1 MSGTHSAGS
10 GDGGAAQS
18 AGTGK
23 VRGSEMQN
31 PLVGQFFPGQSKQK
45 TAAGDSAA
53 DDGNG
58 CQVFN
63 PFYLLILTFSHKF
76 LPISMLHRY
85 PLDSLFATFGGILMA
100 KQVLDPNAMIFCTQ
114 KLGLPPHKVL
124 ATCKLLFEE
133 ECTIPF
139 IARYRKEVTGELD
152 EVQIRDIQESYNEY
166 VETEK
171 RREYVLEAIKKMEA
185 LTPEL
190 ERQIKAAK
198 TLNQLEDIY
207 APYKSKKKTK
217 AMIAKENG
225 LEQLSEMILTGERDV
240 RTLVDEINAQFVQ
253 TSQGKVK
260 DVQEAI
266 SGACD
271 IIMETFSHQLELK
284 EKIRQTFWE
293 SGAIKSC
300 LRKDGDK
307 VDEASKFKDFFEFSE
322 PLAKLKDPKSSH
334 RYMAMRRGMNLKIL
348 KVDTEIAPE
357 IGTGMIEGHFFPK
370 KDKLA
375 NYELLKKC
383 AEKAYNNYIQPSLD
397 LEIKN
402 ELKKIADTAAISVFG
417 INLKN
422 LLLQPYLGSKAVLGI
437 DPGIRTGC
445 KVVIVDQTGKFMGDH
460 VIYPFEPRND
470 KVGSAQILTKM
481 IEMFNIEY
489 IAIGNGTYGRET
501 LEFVEGHIPQ
511 VRDGK
516 VKATSISEAGAS
528 IYSASDIAREEFPD
542 KDVTVRGAISIA
554 RRFQDPLAELVKIDP
569 KSIGVGQYQHDVNQ
583 VQLKNNLEA
592 VVESCVNFVG
602 VDLNTASAPLLSYV
616 SGIGPTVAQNV
627 IKYRNEKGA
636 FKSRNDLLKV
646 SRFSQKIFEQSAGF
660 LRIYNGPH
668 ALDGTFIHP
677 ERYPT
682 LEAWVKSKH
691 KDLKDLLTDE
701 SLQSELAQDKNLKAE
716 IGEITLADIVKCL
729 KAPSQDPRTAFKS
742 VEFTKGIS
750 DLKDLKV
757 GQWYNGVVTNITM
770 FGAFVDIG
778 IKENGLLHISE
789 MSDRFVEN
797 AMEVLKVGQE
807 LKARVLGIDLDRRRI
822 SLSCKSDSQTEGVTG
837 TGAGASR
844 KGGGR
849 PREEQRP
856 QMNTG
861 PQFKNNA
868 FAALKNLQLKK

>member
-1 MSGTHSAGS
+1 M
-10 GDGGAAQS
+10 AAQ
-18 AGTGK
+18 
-23 VRGSEMQN
+23 
-31 PLVGQFFPGQSKQK
+31 
-45 TAAGDSAA
+45 
-53 DDGNG
+53 
-58 CQVFN
+58 
-63 PFYLLILTFSHKF
+63 I
-76 LPISMLHRY
+76 
-85 PLDSLFATFGGILMA
+85 
-100 KQVLDPNAMIFCTQ
+100 LDPQAMIYCTT
-114 KLGLPPHKVL
+114 KLGLPPAKVL
-124 ATCKLLFEE
+124 ATSKLLFEE

-139 IARYRKEVTGELD
+139 IARYRKEVTGNLD

-171 RREYVLEAIKKMEA
+171 RRAFILDAIKKMEA

-190 ERQIKAAK
+190 ERQIKIASN
-198 TLNQLEDIY
+198 LNQLEDIY

-217 AMIAKENG
+217 AMIAKDNG
-225 LEQLSEMILTGERDV
+225 LEPLADLILKGDKDI
-240 RTLVDEINAQFVQ
+240 RTIAKEIETTFVKP
-253 TSQGKVK
+253 TDGKVK
-260 DVQEAI
+260 DVQDAI
-266 SGACD
+266 NGACD
-271 IIMETFSHQLELK
+271 ILMETFSHQLELK

-293 SGAIKSC
+293 SGVMKAT

-307 VDEASKFKDFFEFSE
+307 IEDASKFKDFFDFSE
-322 PLAKLKDPKSSH
+322 PLSKIKDPKSSH

-348 KVDTEIAPE
+348 KVDAEIAPE
-357 IGTGMIEGHFFPK
+357 IGIAQVEDHFFPK

-383 AEKAYNNYIQPSLD
+383 AEKSFTNYIQPSLD
-397 LEIKN
+397 LEVKN

-437 DPGIRTGC
+437 DPGVRTGC
-445 KVVIVDQTGKFMGDH
+445 KVVIVDNTGKFLGDH
-460 VIYPFEPRND
+460 VIYPFEPKND

-481 IEMFNIEY
+481 IEMFKIEY
-489 IAIGNGTYGRET
+489 VAIGNGTYGRET
-501 LEFVEGHIPQ
+501 LEFVESHIPQ
-511 VRDGK
+511 VRDGN
-516 VKATSISEAGAS
+516 VKATMISEAGAS
-528 IYSASDIAREEFPD
+528 IYSASDIARTEFPD

-616 SGIGPTVAQNV
+616 SGIGPSVAQNV
-627 IKYRNEKGA
+627 VKYRDTNGG
-636 FKSRNDLLKV
+636 FKSRQDLLKV
-646 SRFSQKIFEQSAGF
+646 SRFTQKVFEQSAGF

-668 ALDGTFIHP
+668 SLDGTFIHP
-677 ERYPT
+677 ERYPV
-682 LEAWVKSKH
+682 LEEWVKTKK
-691 KDLKDLLTDE
+691 KDLKDLLSDE
-701 SLQSELAQDKNLKAE
+701 SLQNELATDKGLKE
-716 IGEITLADIVKCL
+716 KMGEITLVDIVKCL
-729 KAPSQDPRTAFKS
+729 KAPTQDPRTAFKS

-750 DLKDLKV
+750 DLKDLKI
-757 GQWYNGVVTNITM
+757 GQWYQGQVTNITM

-807 LKARVLGIDLDRRRI
+807 LKVRILGIDMDRRRI
-822 SLSCKSDSQTEGVTG
+822 SLSCKADSQTEGVTG
-837 TGAGASR
+837 TGLNQGPR
-844 KGGGR
+844 KGGGG
-849 PREEQRP
+849 QRP
-856 QMNTG
+856 QTQPPMHSG

-868 FAALKNLQLKK
+868 FAGLKNLQVKK

>member
-1 MSGTHSAGS
+1 M
-10 GDGGAAQS
+10 AAQ
-18 AGTGK
+18 T
-23 VRGSEMQN
+23 
-31 PLVGQFFPGQSKQK
+31 
-45 TAAGDSAA
+45 
-53 DDGNG
+53 
-58 CQVFN
+58 
-63 PFYLLILTFSHKF
+63 
-76 LPISMLHRY
+76 
-85 PLDSLFATFGGILMA
+85 
-100 KQVLDPNAMIFCTQ
+100 LDPNAMIFCTQ
-114 KLGLPPHKVL
+114 KLGIAPNKVM

-139 IARYRKEVTGELD
+139 ISRYRKEATGGLD
-152 EVQIRDIQESYNEY
+152 EVQIRDIQETYNEY

-171 RREYVLEAIKKMEA
+171 RRVFILDAIKKMEA

-190 ERQIKAAK
+190 ERQIKAAQ

-225 LEQLSEMILTGERDV
+225 LEPLSEMILSGDKDV
-240 RTLVDEINAQFVQ
+240 RTMIAELEEKFVKPAA
-253 TSQGKVK
+253 GKLK

-266 SGACD
+266 NGACD
-271 IIMETFSHQLELK
+271 ILIETFSHHVELK
-284 EKIRQTFWE
+284 EKVRQTFWD
-293 SGAIKSC
+293 SGVMKAS

-307 VDEASKFKDFFEFSE
+307 VEDAHKFKDFFEFSE
-322 PLAKLKDPKSSH
+322 PLSKIKDPKASH
-334 RYMAMRRGMNLKIL
+334 RYMAMRRGMNQKVL
-348 KVDTEIAPE
+348 KVDAEILPE
-357 IGTGMIEGHFFPK
+357 TGMGIVEQHFFPK
-370 KDKLA
+370 GERLA
-375 NYELLKKC
+375 NYDLLKKC
-383 AEKAYNNYIQPSLD
+383 AEKSFNNYIQPSMD
-397 LEIKN
+397 LEVKN

-417 INLKN
+417 VNLKN

-445 KVVIVDQTGKFMGDH
+445 KVVIVDNTGKFMGDH

-501 LEFVEGHIPQ
+501 LEFVESHIPQ
-511 VRDGK
+511 VKDGK
-516 VKATSISEAGAS
+516 VKATMISEAGAS

-542 KDVTVRGAISIA
+542 KDVTVRGAVSIA
-554 RRFQDPLAELVKIDP
+554 RRFQDPLAELVKLDP

-627 IKYRNEKGA
+627 IKYRDQNGG
-636 FKSRNDLLKV
+636 FKSRQELLKV
-646 SRFSQKIFEQSAGF
+646 SRFSQKVFEQSAGF

-668 ALDGTFIHP
+668 PLDGTFIHP

-682 LEAWVKSKH
+682 LETWVKSKNR
-691 KDLKDLLTDE
+691 DLKDLLTDDT
-701 SLQSELAQDKNLKAE
+701 LQNELASDKNLKAE
-716 IGEITLADIVKCL
+716 IGEMTLTDIVKCL
-729 KAPSQDPRTAFKS
+729 KAPTQDPRTTFKS

-750 DLKDLKV
+750 DLKDIKV

-797 AMEVLKVGQE
+797 AMDELKVGQE
-807 LKARVLGIDLDRRRI
+807 LKARVLGIDMERRRI
-822 SLSCKSDSQTEGVTG
+822 SLSCKADSQVEGVTG
-837 TGAGASR
+837 VDQ
-844 KGGGR
+844 GR
-849 PREEQRP
+849 PRRGTGNRP
-856 QMNTG
+856 EAPRPMQNG

-868 FAALKNLQLKK
+868 FAGLKNLQVKK

>member
-1 MSGTHSAGS
+1 M
-10 GDGGAAQS
+10 AAQ
-18 AGTGK
+18 K
-23 VRGSEMQN
+23 
-31 PLVGQFFPGQSKQK
+31 
-45 TAAGDSAA
+45 
-53 DDGNG
+53 
-58 CQVFN
+58 
-63 PFYLLILTFSHKF
+63 
-76 LPISMLHRY
+76 
-85 PLDSLFATFGGILMA
+85 LD
-100 KQVLDPNAMIFCTQ
+100 NEAMIFCTS
-114 KLGLPPHKVL
+114 KLGLPPGKVL

-139 IARYRKEVTGELD
+139 IARYRKEVTGNLD

-171 RREYVLEAIKKMEA
+171 RREFILDAIKKMDA

-190 ERQIKAAK
+190 TRQIKAAAN
-198 TLNQLEDIY
+198 LNQLEDIY

-217 AMIAKENG
+217 AMIAKDLG
-225 LEQLSEMILTGERDV
+225 LEPLSELIIKGDKDI
-240 RTLVDEINAQFVQ
+240 RTLVAEINEKFVNP
-253 TSQGKVK
+253 TEGKIK

-266 SGACD
+266 NGACD
-271 IIMETFSHQLELK
+271 ILMETFSHQLELK
-284 EKIRQTFWE
+284 EKIRQTFWDA
-293 SGAIKSC
+293 GVMKAA

-307 VDEASKFKDFFEFSE
+307 IEDAQKFKDFFEFSE
-322 PLAKLKDPKSSH
+322 PLSKIKDPRASH

-348 KVDTEIAPE
+348 KVDAEIVPE
-357 IGTGMIEGHFFPK
+357 IGYGLIEEAFFPK

-383 AEKAYNNYIQPSLD
+383 AEKAYTNYIQPSLD
-397 LEIKN
+397 LEVKN

-417 INLKN
+417 VNLKN

-437 DPGIRTGC
+437 DPGVRTGC
-445 KVVIVDQTGKFMGDH
+445 KVVIVDNTGKFLGDH
-460 VIYPFEPRND
+460 VVYPFEPKND
-470 KVGSAQILTKM
+470 IKGSATILTKM
-481 IEMFNIEY
+481 VDAFNIEY

-501 LEFVEGHIPQ
+501 LEFVETHVPQ
-511 VRDGK
+511 VKEGK
-516 VKATSISEAGAS
+516 VKATMISEAGAS
-528 IYSASDIAREEFPD
+528 IYSASDIARAEFPD

-583 VQLKNNLEA
+583 IQLKNNLEA

-627 IKYRNEKGA
+627 VKYRDTNGG
-636 FKSRNDLLKV
+636 FKNRSELLKV

-668 ALDGTFIHP
+668 PLDGTFIHP
-677 ERYPT
+677 ERYPV
-682 LEAWVKSKH
+682 LEEWVKTKK

-701 SLQSELAQDKNLKAE
+701 SLQNELAADKGLKE
-716 IGEITLADIVKCL
+716 KIGDMTLTDIVKCL
-729 KAPSQDPRTAFKS
+729 KAPTQDPRTTFKS

-750 DLKDLKV
+750 DLKDLKI
-757 GQWYNGVVTNITM
+757 GQWYQGQVTNITM

-807 LKARVLGIDLDRRRI
+807 LKVRILGIDMDRKRI
-822 SLSCKSDSQTEGVTG
+822 SLSCKADSQTEGVTG
-837 TGAGASR
+837 TGMGAGPR
-844 KGGGR
+844 KGGGPR
-849 PREEQRP
+849 PEQRP
-856 QMNTG
+856 QVQSG

-868 FAALKNLQLKK
+868 FAGLKNIQVKK

>member
-1 MSGTHSAGS
+1 M
-10 GDGGAAQS
+10 AAQ
-18 AGTGK
+18 T
-23 VRGSEMQN
+23 
-31 PLVGQFFPGQSKQK
+31 
-45 TAAGDSAA
+45 
-53 DDGNG
+53 
-58 CQVFN
+58 
-63 PFYLLILTFSHKF
+63 
-76 LPISMLHRY
+76 
-85 PLDSLFATFGGILMA
+85 
-100 KQVLDPNAMIFCTQ
+100 LDPNAMIFCTQ
-114 KLGLPPHKVL
+114 KLGIAPNKVM

-139 IARYRKEVTGELD
+139 ISRYRKEATGGLD

-171 RREYVLEAIKKMEA
+171 RRVFILDAIKKMEA

-190 ERQIKAAK
+190 ERQIKAAQ

-225 LEQLSEMILTGERDV
+225 LEPLSEMILNGDKDV
-240 RTLVDEINAQFVQ
+240 RTLIAELEEKFVKPAA
-253 TSQGKVK
+253 GKLK

-266 SGACD
+266 NGACD
-271 IIMETFSHQLELK
+271 ILIETFSHQVELK
-284 EKIRQTFWE
+284 EKIRQTFWD
-293 SGAIKSC
+293 SGVMKAS
-300 LRKDGDK
+300 LRKDGEK
-307 VDEASKFKDFFEFSE
+307 VEDAHKFKDFFEFSE
-322 PLAKLKDPKSSH
+322 PLAKIKDPKASH
-334 RYMAMRRGMNLKIL
+334 RYMAMRRGMNQKVL
-348 KVDTEIAPE
+348 KVDSEILPE
-357 IGTGMIEGHFFPK
+357 TGMGMVEQHFFPK
-370 KDKLA
+370 GERLA

-383 AEKAYNNYIQPSLD
+383 AEKSFNNYIQPSMD
-397 LEIKN
+397 LEVKN

-417 INLKN
+417 VNLKN

-445 KVVIVDQTGKFMGDH
+445 KVVIVDNTGKFMGDH

-501 LEFVEGHIPQ
+501 LEFVESHIPQ
-511 VRDGK
+511 VKDGK
-516 VKATSISEAGAS
+516 VKATMISEAGAS

-542 KDVTVRGAISIA
+542 KDVTVRGAVSIA
-554 RRFQDPLAELVKIDP
+554 RRFQDPLAELVKLDP

-627 IKYRNEKGA
+627 IKFRDQNGG
-636 FKSRNDLLKV
+636 FKSRQELLKV
-646 SRFSQKIFEQSAGF
+646 SRFSQKVFEQSAGF

-668 ALDGTFIHP
+668 PLDGTFIHP

-682 LEAWVKSKH
+682 LENWVRAKNR
-691 KDLKDLLTDE
+691 DLKDLLTDDT
-701 SLQSELAQDKNLKAE
+701 LQNELASDKNLRAE
-716 IGEITLADIVKCL
+716 IGEMTLTDIVKCL
-729 KAPSQDPRTAFKS
+729 KAPTQDPRTTFKS

-750 DLKDLKV
+750 DLKDIKV

-797 AMEVLKVGQE
+797 AMDELKVGQE
-807 LKARVLGIDLDRRRI
+807 LKARVLGIDMERRRI
-822 SLSCKSDSQTEGVTG
+822 SLSCKADSQVEGVTG
-837 TGAGASR
+837 VDQGR
-844 KGGGR
+844 PKRGGGNRSEAPR
-849 PREEQRP
+849 PMQ
-856 QMNTG
+856 QSG

-868 FAALKNLQLKK
+868 FAGLKNLQVKK

>member
-1 MSGTHSAGS
+1 M
-10 GDGGAAQS
+10 AAQ
-18 AGTGK
+18 T
-23 VRGSEMQN
+23 
-31 PLVGQFFPGQSKQK
+31 
-45 TAAGDSAA
+45 
-53 DDGNG
+53 
-58 CQVFN
+58 
-63 PFYLLILTFSHKF
+63 
-76 LPISMLHRY
+76 
-85 PLDSLFATFGGILMA
+85 
-100 KQVLDPNAMIFCTQ
+100 LDPNAMIFCTQ
-114 KLGLPPHKVL
+114 KLGIAPNKVM

-139 IARYRKEVTGELD
+139 ISRYRKEATGGLD
-152 EVQIRDIQESYNEY
+152 EVQIRDIQDSYNEY

-171 RREYVLEAIKKMEA
+171 RREFILEAIKKMEA

-190 ERQIKAAK
+190 ERQIKAAT

-217 AMIAKENG
+217 AMIAKEKG
-225 LEQLSEMILTGERDV
+225 LGPLSEMILNGDKDV
-240 RTLVDEINAQFVQ
+240 RTLVAELEEKFVKP
-253 TSQGKVK
+253 SEGKVK
-260 DVQEAI
+260 DVQDAI
-266 SGACD
+266 NGACD
-271 IIMETFSHQLELK
+271 ILIETFAHQLELK
-284 EKIRQTFWE
+284 EKIRQTFWD
-293 SGAIKSC
+293 SGVMKSG

-307 VDEASKFKDFFEFSE
+307 VEDAHKFKDFFEFSE
-322 PLAKLKDPKSSH
+322 PLSKLKDPKSSH
-334 RYMAMRRGMNLKIL
+334 RYMAMRRGMNQKVL
-348 KVDTEIAPE
+348 KVDTEIPAE
-357 IGTGMIEGHFFPK
+357 LGVGMVEDHFFPK
-370 KDKLA
+370 KSALP

-383 AEKAYNNYIQPSLD
+383 AEKSYGNYIQPSLD

-402 ELKKIADTAAISVFG
+402 DLKKIADTAAISVFG
-417 INLKN
+417 VNLKN

-445 KVVIVDQTGKFMGDH
+445 KVVMVDHTGKFLGDH

-489 IAIGNGTYGRET
+489 VAIGNGTNGRET
-501 LEFVEGHIPQ
+501 LEFVESMVPQ
-511 VRDGK
+511 VKEGK
-516 VKATSISEAGAS
+516 VKATMISEAGAS

-542 KDVTVRGAISIA
+542 KDVTVRGAVSIA

-616 SGIGPTVAQNV
+616 SGIGPTVAKNV
-627 IKYRNEKGA
+627 VKYRDEKGG
-636 FKSRNDLLKV
+636 FKSRDELLKV
-646 SRFSQKIFEQSAGF
+646 SRFSQKVFEQSAGF

-668 ALDGTFIHP
+668 PLDGTFIHP

-682 LEAWVKSKH
+682 LEKWVKTKN
-691 KDLKDLLTDE
+691 KELKDLLSDE
-701 SLQSELAQDKNLKAE
+701 SLQNELASDKNLKAE
-716 IGEITLADIVKCL
+716 IGEMTLADIVKCL
-729 KAPSQDPRTAFKS
+729 KAPSQDPRTTFKS
-742 VEFTKGIS
+742 VEFTSGIK
-750 DLKDLKV
+750 DLKDLKI

-797 AMEVLKVGQE
+797 AMDELKVGQE
-807 LKARVLGIDLDRRRI
+807 LKVRVLGVDHDRRRI
-822 SLSCKSDSQTEGVTG
+822 SLSCKSDSQTEGVSG
-837 TGAGASR
+837 TPQDR
-844 KGGGR
+844 PRRGGGR
-849 PREEQRP
+849 PQQDRP
-856 QMNTG
+856 MQSG

-868 FAALKNLQLKK
+868 FAGLKNLQLKK

>member
-1 MSGTHSAGS
+1 M
-10 GDGGAAQS
+10 AAQ
-18 AGTGK
+18 
-23 VRGSEMQN
+23 
-31 PLVGQFFPGQSKQK
+31 
-45 TAAGDSAA
+45 
-53 DDGNG
+53 
-58 CQVFN
+58 
-63 PFYLLILTFSHKF
+63 I
-76 LPISMLHRY
+76 
-85 PLDSLFATFGGILMA
+85 
-100 KQVLDPNAMIFCTQ
+100 LDPQAMIYCTT
-114 KLGLPPHKVL
+114 KLGLPPAKVL
-124 ATCKLLFEE
+124 ATSKLLFEE

-139 IARYRKEVTGELD
+139 IARYRKEVTGNLD

-171 RREYVLEAIKKMEA
+171 RRAFILDAIKKMEA

-190 ERQIKAAK
+190 ERQIKIASN
-198 TLNQLEDIY
+198 LNQLEDIY

-217 AMIAKENG
+217 AMIAKDNG
-225 LEQLSEMILTGERDV
+225 LEPLADLILKGDKDIRAIAK
-240 RTLVDEINAQFVQ
+240 EIETTFVKP
-253 TSQGKVK
+253 TDGKVK
-260 DVQEAI
+260 DVQDAI
-266 SGACD
+266 NGACD
-271 IIMETFSHQLELK
+271 ILMETFSHQLELK

-293 SGAIKSC
+293 SGVMKAT

-307 VDEASKFKDFFEFSE
+307 IEDASKFKDFFDFSE
-322 PLAKLKDPKSSH
+322 PLSKIKDPKSSH

-348 KVDTEIAPE
+348 KVDAEIAPE
-357 IGTGMIEGHFFPK
+357 IGIAQVEDHFFPK

-383 AEKAYNNYIQPSLD
+383 AEKSFTNYIQPSLD
-397 LEIKN
+397 LEVKN

-437 DPGIRTGC
+437 DPGVRTGC
-445 KVVIVDQTGKFMGDH
+445 KVVIVDNTGKFLGDH
-460 VIYPFEPRND
+460 VIYPFEPKND

-481 IEMFNIEY
+481 IEMFKIEY
-489 IAIGNGTYGRET
+489 VAIGNGTYGRET
-501 LEFVEGHIPQ
+501 LEFVESHIPQ
-511 VRDGK
+511 VRDGN
-516 VKATSISEAGAS
+516 VKATMISEAGAS
-528 IYSASDIAREEFPD
+528 IYSASDIARTEFPD

-616 SGIGPTVAQNV
+616 SGIGPSVAQNV
-627 IKYRNEKGA
+627 VKYRDTNGG
-636 FKSRNDLLKV
+636 FKSRQDLLKV
-646 SRFSQKIFEQSAGF
+646 SRFTQKVFEQSAGF

-668 ALDGTFIHP
+668 SLDGTFIHP
-677 ERYPT
+677 ERYPV
-682 LEAWVKSKH
+682 LEEWVKTKK
-691 KDLKDLLTDE
+691 KDLKDLLSDE
-701 SLQSELAQDKNLKAE
+701 SLQNELATDKDLKE
-716 IGEITLADIVKCL
+716 KMGEITLVDIVKCL
-729 KAPSQDPRTAFKS
+729 KAPTQDPRTAFKS

-750 DLKDLKV
+750 DLKDLKI
-757 GQWYNGVVTNITM
+757 GQWYQGQVTNITM

-807 LKARVLGIDLDRRRI
+807 LKVRILGIDMDRRRI
-822 SLSCKSDSQTEGVTG
+822 SLSCKADSQTEGVTG
-837 TGAGASR
+837 TGLNQGPR
-844 KGGGR
+844 KGSGG
-849 PREEQRP
+849 QRP
-856 QMNTG
+856 QTQPPMHSG

-868 FAALKNLQLKK
+868 FAGLKNLQVKK

>member
-1 MSGTHSAGS
+1 
-10 GDGGAAQS
+10 
-18 AGTGK
+18 
-23 VRGSEMQN
+23 
-31 PLVGQFFPGQSKQK
+31 
-45 TAAGDSAA
+45 
-53 DDGNG
+53 
-58 CQVFN
+58 
-63 PFYLLILTFSHKF
+63 
-76 LPISMLHRY
+76 
-85 PLDSLFATFGGILMA
+85 MA
-100 KQVLDPNAMIFCTQ
+100 SQTLDPNAMVFCTQ
-114 KLGLPPHKVL
+114 KLGIAPNKVM
-124 ATCKLLFEE
+124 ATAKLLFEE

-139 IARYRKEVTGELD
+139 IARYRKEVTGGLD
-152 EVQIRDIQESYNEY
+152 EVQIRDIQDSYNEY

-171 RREYVLEAIKKMEA
+171 RRAFILEAIKKMEA

-190 ERQIKAAK
+190 ERQIKVAS

-225 LEQLSEMILTGERDV
+225 LEPLSEMILTGTVDI
-240 RTLVDEINAQFVQ
+240 RTIISELEDKFVKP
-253 TSQGKVK
+253 TEGKVK
-260 DVQEAI
+260 DVQDAI
-266 SGACD
+266 NGACD
-271 IIMETFSHQLELK
+271 ILIETFAHQLELK
-284 EKIRQTFWE
+284 EKIRQAFWDVGTMK
-293 SGAIKSC
+293 SG

-307 VDEASKFKDFFEFSE
+307 IEDSHKYKDFFEFSE
-322 PLAKLKDPKSSH
+322 PLSKIKDPKASH
-334 RYMAMRRGMNLKIL
+334 RYMAMRRGMNQKVL

-357 IGTGMIEGHFFPK
+357 MGVSMVEEQFFPK
-370 KDKLA
+370 KSALP

-383 AEKAYNNYIQPSLD
+383 AEKSYNNYIQPSLD

-402 ELKKIADTAAISVFG
+402 DLKKIADTAAISVFG
-417 INLKN
+417 VNLKN

-460 VIYPFEPRND
+460 VVYPFEPKMD
-470 KVGSAQILTKM
+470 KVGSAQILNKM
-481 IEMFNIEY
+481 IEMFNVEY
-489 IAIGNGTYGRET
+489 IAIGNGTNGRET
-501 LEFVEGHIPQ
+501 LEFVETYLPA
-511 VRDGK
+511 VKEGK
-516 VKATSISEAGAS
+516 VKATMISEAGAS
-528 IYSASDIAREEFPD
+528 IYSASDIARAEFPE

-627 IKYRNEKGA
+627 VKFRDENGG
-636 FKSRNDLLKV
+636 FKSRQELLKV
-646 SRFSQKIFEQSAGF
+646 SRFTQKVFEQAAGF

-668 ALDGTFIHP
+668 PLDGTFIHP

-682 LEAWVKSKH
+682 LENWAKSKGR
-691 KDLKDLLTDE
+691 DVKDLLDDD
-701 SLQSELAQDKNLKAE
+701 SLQNQLASDKTLMSE
-716 IGEITLADIVKCL
+716 IGAMTLEDIVKCL
-729 KAPSQDPRTAFKS
+729 KAPTQDPRTTFKS

-757 GQWYNGVVTNITM
+757 GQWYQGVVTNITM

-789 MSDRFVEN
+789 MSDHFVEN
-797 AMEVLKVGQE
+797 AMDELKVGQE
-807 LKARVLGIDLDRRRI
+807 LKARVLGIDFDRRRI
-822 SLSCKSDSQTEGVTG
+822 SLSCKADSQVEGVTG
-837 TGAGASR
+837 VDQ
-844 KGGGR
+844 GR
-849 PREEQRP
+849 PKRGKP
-856 QMNTG
+856 TG
-861 PQFKNNA
+861 PNPAHMGQNASIKNNA